1 MVYAVSRGLK
11 GPPGGE
17 FNQLSNSV
25 FNCDENYQKF
35 TEFTL
40 GHFPIEAIKEADE
53 VRDYP
58 VNSKGFRGP
67 EFGKVDLLAAGCSQ
81 TFGMG
86 VDENQTWPNLTA
98 KTLNLSYANLGLPGT
113 SIQKI
118 VESII
123 FYIKEYGL
131 PKVVC
136 VNFPSLYRFRFALRS
151 DILIY
156 PYPKNLYSPD
166 YTQTNIQDINMITPG
181 SRSNEIISWPKYG
194 KRPYDVSKTIPYESV
209 LYLSMMSINHLI
221 EYCSALNIDLFFT
234 TWYPDTNLIFSE
246 KVKRWKKSLASKD
259 GYNNLDMSGYLELKN
274 LNGFYNNQHSIDC
287 HQDEKDNSTNNWYV
301 GTDLGSHIGAHQHL
315 HYAEMFVAAI
325 KAKID

>member
-1 MVYAVSRGLK
+1 MSQGFEGSPV
-11 GPPGGE
+11 GE

-25 FNCDENYQKF
+25 FRWDEDYQKF

-40 GHFPIEAIKEADE
+40 GDFSIEAIKEADE
-53 VRDYP
+53 ARDYP

-86 VDENQTWPNLTA
+86 ADENQTWPHLTA
-98 KTLNLSYANLGLPGT
+98 KSLNLSYVNLGIPGT

-123 FYIKEYGL
+123 FYIKKYGS

-151 DILIY
+151 DLLIY
-156 PYPKNLYSPD
+156 PHLRHSYSP
-166 YTQTNIQDINMITPG
+166 THIQASVQDINMTTPEA
-181 SRSNEIISWPKYG
+181 RVNEVKAWPRYA
-194 KRPYDVSKTIPYESV
+194 KRPYDISKTIPYESV

-221 EYCSALNIDLFFT
+221 EYCSALNINLFFT

-325 KAKID
+325 KAKIN